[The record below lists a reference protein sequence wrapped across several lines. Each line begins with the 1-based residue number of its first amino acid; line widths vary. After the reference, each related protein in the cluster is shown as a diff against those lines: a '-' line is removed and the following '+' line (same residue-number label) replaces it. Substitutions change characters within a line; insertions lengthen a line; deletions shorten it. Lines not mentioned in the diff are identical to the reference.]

1 MGFVTEESSEYWYNF
16 VTGQTSATE
25 PASQEA
31 SAVVNDYGLKKVPQ
45 PKATGF
51 TPNMI
56 TPHVYSIFSNTN
68 IMHMYT
74 GFTPNMISPRA
85 ALKKNN
91 ALVPE
96 LLAFKSWYN
105 ERGEKHYMDIIFKP
119 EAGFHIIVQKDIAF
133 DLPDILGTNT

>member
-56 TPHVYSIFSNTN
+56 T
-68 IMHMYT
+68 
-74 GFTPNMISPRA
+74 PRA